1 MINPTV
7 KKVSVA
13 LGEGVVVVR
22 RVRRDGSQAAVVAG
36 VLGTDQDGYGEV
48 KVVWLDRI
56 VHRPSDEFEGWKA
69 TGAVVTELH
78 RV

>member
-7 KKVSVA
+7 KKVSVT
-13 LGEGVVVVR
+13 LGEGVVV
-22 RVRRDGSQAAVVAG
+22 VRRDGSQAAVVAG
-36 VLGTDQDGYGEV
+36 VLGTDQDANGEV
-48 KVVWLDRI
+48 KVAWLDRVI
-56 VHRPSDEFEGWKA
+56 HRPSDEFDGWKA